1 MRILIDG
8 EIKHHRAKVIPKW
21 PEVDGDVLGRW
32 RPASKDRKGK
42 QDSMA
47 MSKGWTIAV
56 FIRKIG
62 KERGWKEKKITERGR
77 KKRKN
82 INKIRMMNEVESI
95 GKCDQVLAKDDP
107 TIR

>member
-62 KERGWKEKKITERGR
+62 KERVER
-77 KKRKN
+77 KKKNNRKGE
-82 INKIRMMNEVESI
+82 KR
-95 GKCDQVLAKDDP
+95 KKKKYK
-107 TIR
+107 